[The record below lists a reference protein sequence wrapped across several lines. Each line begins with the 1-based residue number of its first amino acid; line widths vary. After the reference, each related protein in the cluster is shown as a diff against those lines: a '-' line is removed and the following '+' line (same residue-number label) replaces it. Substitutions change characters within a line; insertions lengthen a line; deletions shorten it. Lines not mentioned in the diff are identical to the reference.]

1 MPSLNEVGCYQQRLH
16 RLTATVPINIEG
28 ATVLALLPLLIVPVA
43 IQVLLSL
50 GALIPY
56 VGGFV
61 SEIGSILAFFV
72 FFFIGD
78 HAGGKAKRLTRGR
91 RAAMFV
97 YALVACTLTFATPYA
112 AGYYTRPVTF
122 ARTVAA
128 EKHVTVTYEE
138 ASTSIK
144 ALLRQETGSD
154 GVIASAIYGERVQL
168 SAHSLGQYIS
178 GQFDDVDD
186 LEGIVS
192 AVVNTVLH
200 TIPMLL
206 KWVLCDKL
214 GWVSEPGFIGLGFW
228 YLVALALSCWGYVAS
243 D

>member
-1 MPSLNEVGCYQQRLH
+1 M
-16 RLTATVPINIEG
+16 
-28 ATVLALLPLLIVPVA
+28 LALLPLLLVPVA
-43 IQVLLSL
+43 IQALLSL

-56 VGGFV
+56 VGGFI
-61 SEIGSILAFFV
+61 SEIQSILAFVV
-72 FFFIGD
+72 FYFIGD
-78 HAGGKAKRLTRGR
+78 HAGGKAQGVTGGR
-91 RAAMFV
+91 RAGIII

-112 AGYYTRPVTF
+112 AGYYTRPVIF
-122 ARTVAA
+122 ARSIAA

-138 ASTSIK
+138 ASNLIK

-178 GQFDDVDD
+178 GQFDDLDD

-192 AVVNTVLH
+192 AVVNIVLH

-206 KWVLCDKL
+206 KWVLSDKF

-228 YLVALALSCWGYVAS
+228 YLVSLALSCWGYVAS